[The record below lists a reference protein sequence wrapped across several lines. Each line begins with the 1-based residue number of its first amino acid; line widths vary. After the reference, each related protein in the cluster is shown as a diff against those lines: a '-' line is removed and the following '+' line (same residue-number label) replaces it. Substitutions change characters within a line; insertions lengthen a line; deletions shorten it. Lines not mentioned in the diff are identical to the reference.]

1 MTALTRLAPVLA
13 LALAACTLAQLRAPD
28 ASPAAPL
35 ATALPPTPGT
45 TTGATPGAPGPIP
58 EGFRVKVLRLGIDLP
73 IREGVVERDVDQQ
86 QTPEGYV
93 FHLPGSAIPGEVGN
107 AYLYAHARR
116 GMFLG
121 LWDARVGDVVE
132 IATPDGRTLV
142 YVVAEVRPRVSPT
155 DVSVA
160 RSTPDERLTLQTST
174 GPSPEDPRFVVI
186 AVPRRG

>member
-1 MTALTRLAPVLA
+1 MGDLDRIRWRCRRGLLE
-13 LALAACTLAQLRAPD
+13 LR
-28 ASPAAPL
+28 
-35 ATALPPTPGT
+35 
-45 TTGATPGAPGPIP
+45 
-58 EGFRVKVLRLGIDLP
+58 
-73 IREGVVERDVDQQ
+73 
-86 QTPEGYV
+86 
-93 FHLPGSAIPGEVGN
+93 AIPGDVGN

>member
-35 ATALPPTPGT
+35 ATALPPTPG

-86 QTPEGYV
+86 QTPEGYA
-93 FHLPGSAIPGEVGN
+93 FHLPGSAIPGDVGN